1 RKVSRRIASVVERAL
16 APAPADRPRSAA
28 AFASELRVAAEG
40 SGKLLREA
48 ISLYSERFPIFLR
61 ISLLAYAPLIA
72 MVAVLFL
79 SDVIPF
85 LAEKA
90 EQYMTVLAIILLPG
104 SLIASLFAF
113 ALASALAVPVVVQ
126 TTIAPLRPV
135 SVRAAVLA
143 VRRRRGAFAIA
154 SVTALGI
161 I

>member
-1 RKVSRRIASVVERAL
+1 TRVGSIMGTPLYMAPEQFRGESTGSQSDIYSLGVIAYRMLAGETPSGSSLEELSRFHDTLKSPGSLRGKNRKVSRRIASVVERAL

-79 SDVIPF
+79 SD
-85 LAEKA
+85 
-90 EQYMTVLAIILLPG
+90 
-104 SLIASLFAF
+104 
-113 ALASALAVPVVVQ
+113 
-126 TTIAPLRPV
+126 
-135 SVRAAVLA
+135 
-143 VRRRRGAFAIA
+143 
-154 SVTALGI
+154 
-161 I
+161 